1 MLRWLNLSV
10 ICLGVLFAVWPRQAL
25 ADGASVKCQITASS
39 LRVRAAPDGAQIGT
53 ALGGTWLVAAGR
65 DADATWLKI
74 DWSGQTGWVMSR
86 WLKCEGELDNLPETS
101 APEAS
106 EATPA
111 QTSSDSAPSGLAGM
125 AKAMADAVNDVRARA
140 GLPPLVFD
148 PRAITAAQWQA
159 EDMVARR
166 YFAHNT
172 PDGRRPADLMRDQ
185 GLPCPGWCG
194 QNIIQAWR
202 GDDISE
208 SINWF
213 MNSAPHRAN
222 LLHRRYIGIGVGVA
236 ELRPGVRYY
245 VLNFYGE

>member
-10 ICLGVLFAVWPRQAL
+10 VCLGILIAVWPRQAL

-39 LRVRAAPDGAQIGT
+39 LRVRAAPDEAQIGT
-53 ALGGTWLVAAGR
+53 ALGGTWLVATGR
-65 DADATWLKI
+65 DADGAWI
-74 DWSGQTGWVMSR
+74 RVDWSGRAGWVMSR
-86 WLKCEGELDNLPETS
+86 WLTCESELGELPEVS
-101 APEAS
+101 GADQ
-106 EATPA
+106 PA
-111 QTSSDSAPSGLAGM
+111 DPVQAETRDEPTGMRPLAE
-125 AKAMADAVNDVRARA
+125 AMAAAVNEVRARA
-140 GLPPLVFD
+140 GLPPLTFD
-148 PRAITAAQWQA
+148 PRAIVSAQWQA

-172 PDGRRPADLMRDQ
+172 PDGRRPADLMRAQ

-202 GDDISE
+202 GDDITH

-222 LLHRRYIGIGVGVA
+222 LLHRRYVGIGVGVA